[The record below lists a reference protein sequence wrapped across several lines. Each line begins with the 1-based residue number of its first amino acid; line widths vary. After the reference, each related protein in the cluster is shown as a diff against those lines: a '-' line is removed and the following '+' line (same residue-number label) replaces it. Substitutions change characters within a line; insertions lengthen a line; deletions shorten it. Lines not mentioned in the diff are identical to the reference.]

1 MIRRIPHDQLRDES
15 IQLRGPSRHE
25 RRHPKAI
32 SYVSSD
38 LAAERPARAAHV
50 LHMTPAR
57 VDPQPGGRKCANARN
72 FSRGDPTFYY
82 VHTSE
87 HPLRP
92 PGCKGAPRRAHSAPC
107 GPDGA
112 RTVFWQIPGAGK
124 GIKLRKHPF
133 STLQIW
139 PKTAKVTHL
148 PKPYYPPVAV
158 PSILAISHLHRM
170 SSGER

>member
-112 RTVFWQIPGAGK
+112 RTVFWQIPGKGK
-124 GIKLRKHPF
+124 GL
-133 STLQIW
+133 SN
-139 PKTAKVTHL
+139 L
-148 PKPYYPPVAV
+148 PKHKRLKIPISV
-158 PSILAISHLHRM
+158 PAYLRAISTKIEIFRG
-170 SSGER
+170 SRVRTSETQRI